1 LTTPEASALS
11 SQHRRAGVRCGQIGV
26 LSMTKLEKIAAAY
39 AKLEEAAKLLES
51 AGLPLEAERAD
62 ERAEAVDLW
71 TAGD

>member
-1 LTTPEASALS
+1 
-11 SQHRRAGVRCGQIGV
+11 
-26 LSMTKLEKIAAAY
+26 MTKLEKIAAAY